1 MKKIVLKQFGQLEI
15 QEVPIP
21 VPAPGQ
27 AVIRI
32 HYAGICGSDLHVYD
46 GQHPTA
52 KVPLVMGHEGAG
64 TLVAINDSRTEV
76 KVGDKVCAHTVK
88 PCHACP
94 ACTSGRENLC
104 SHVKIMGTNFDG
116 VYTQYM
122 LVDADRVIRFND
134 NVDDR
139 LATLAEPLTVAV
151 HDVRRSGL
159 VAGDTVLIS
168 GAGPIGLAIAI
179 LARFYGASKIVM
191 LEVDPSRI
199 ALAESFGFTVLNA
212 REPACRDTCR
222 ILSHGQGYDRTFEVS
237 AQPSS
242 FATCI
247 EETKPG
253 GVMVQVG
260 MPPAGASFDLNINKV
275 IFGECD
281 IRGVRHHTMNDM
293 QKAVELINAGHMND
307 QLLKLA
313 SVVYPLEE
321 TEQALERARRD
332 KSVLRVLL
340 DLGTGE

>member
-1 MKKIVLKQFGQLEI
+1 M
-15 QEVPIP
+15 
-21 VPAPGQ
+21 
-27 AVIRI
+27 
-32 HYAGICGSDLHVYD
+32 
-46 GQHPTA
+46 
-52 KVPLVMGHEGAG
+52 
-64 TLVAINDSRTEV
+64 
-76 KVGDKVCAHTVK
+76 CAHTVK

-104 SHVKIMGTNFDG
+104 SHVKILGTNFDG

-151 HDVRRSGL
+151 HDIRRSGL

-168 GAGPIGLAIAI
+168 GTGPIGLTTAI
-179 LARFYGASKIVM
+179 LARFYGASEIVL
-191 LEVDPSRI
+191 LESDPNRI
-199 ALAESFGFTVLNA
+199 ALAESFGFRVLDA
-212 REPACRDTCR
+212 REEGCRDACRTLTHR
-222 ILSHGQGYDRTFEVS
+222 QGYDRTFEVS
-237 AQPSS
+237 AQLSS
-242 FATCI
+242 FETRIA
-247 EETKPG
+247 ETKPG

-321 TEQALERARRD
+321 AASALERARSD
-332 KSVLRVLL
+332 KSVLRVLI
-340 DLGTGE
+340 DFGTGN